1 MRTGRVSSGRVH
13 LVPRRSRP
21 GLSLPAR
28 GTSYPS
34 VYSLSCRVRCAQIS
48 TGYVMPRAFIWVRW
62 VFERRF
68 VHAPVHAP
76 PPGLLWCRTP
86 LSCRAASAVSATSAY
101 GKTLW
106 SVRRFVRALPAPM
119 KLDLVCF
126 CVFDAD
132 GRQLH
137 LPSVRRARY
146 RSGAPQA
153 KHGVASARGQF
164 LAPIGRRRQTGG

>member
-76 PPGLLWCRTP
+76 PPVSCGAGRRCHAVLLP
-86 LSCRAASAVSATSAY
+86 
-101 GKTLW
+101 
-106 SVRRFVRALPAPM
+106 
-119 KLDLVCF
+119 
-126 CVFDAD
+126 
-132 GRQLH
+132 
-137 LPSVRRARY
+137 
-146 RSGAPQA
+146 
-153 KHGVASARGQF
+153 QF
-164 LAPIGRRRQTGG
+164 LPRVHTAKPYGLCGASFGLSRPR